1 MKIERSIQDKLRRT
15 MSYIDCIWPGR
26 KEKLVNP
33 DGYEGAAYIDNCLK
47 HIGIICMITFE
58 HIHDDD
64 VREEIRK
71 HALAA
76 MKGEL

>member
-1 MKIERSIQDKLRRT
+1 M
-15 MSYIDCIWPGR
+15 
-26 KEKLVNP
+26 VNP
-33 DGYEGAAYIDNCLK
+33 DGHEAAEYIDNCLK
-47 HIGIICMITFE
+47 HIGIICMITFD

-64 VREEIRK
+64 VREQIRK